1 MCGRYVSA
9 TPPDELAQYFGAMAP
24 PSEHA
29 LSPNHNVAP
38 TQTVYAVRERDGV
51 RSLDTLHWGL
61 VPFWAK
67 DPKIGNRM
75 INARAETVAHKNAFR
90 VAFSRRRCIIPA
102 DGFYEWQRLEGSKRK
117 QPMFISRPDAEPFA
131 FAGLWEKWRDDS
143 NLDGDGEPL
152 ELHSCTIITC
162 EANDAMAEI
171 HDRMPVV
178 LPPGAWDLWLEPS
191 NTDSAAA
198 AGLLVPAPS
207 SLIRMHP
214 VSTEVNNA
222 RNNGSHLVDPADP
235 IEIDDV
241 MGI

>member
-9 TPPDELAQYFGAMAP
+9 TPPDELAKYFGATP
-24 PSEHA
+24 PPADLA
-29 LSPNHNVAP
+29 LPPNHNVAP
-38 TQTVYAVRERDGV
+38 TQTVYAVRERADT
-51 RSLDTLHWGL
+51 RSLDPLHWGL

-75 INARAETVAHKNAFR
+75 INARAETVARKNAFR
-90 VAFSRRRCIIPA
+90 VPFTRRRCIIPA
-102 DGFYEWQRLEGSKRK
+102 DGFYEWRRLEGSKRK
-117 QPMFISRPDAEPFA
+117 QPMFISRPDGEPFA
-131 FAGLWEKWRDDS
+131 FAGLWEQWRDTN
-143 NLDGDGEPL
+143 NLDPDGEPL

-162 EANDAMAEI
+162 EANEAMSEV

-178 LPPGAWDLWLEPS
+178 LPPSAWDFWLDPANRDAE
-191 NTDSAAA
+191 AA

-222 RNNGSHLVDPADP
+222 RNKGAHLIEPAEPLD
-235 IEIDDV
+235 IFSS
-241 MGI
+241 

>member
-9 TPPDELAQYFGAMAP
+9 TPPDEVAKYFGALAP
-24 PSEHA
+24 APEHA

-38 TQTVYAVRERDGV
+38 TQTVYAVREREGV

-75 INARAETVAHKNAFR
+75 INARAETVAQKNAFR
-90 VAFSRRRCIIPA
+90 VPFSRRRCIIPA

-117 QPMFISRPDAEPFA
+117 QPMFISRPDGEPFA
-131 FAGLWEKWRDDS
+131 FAGLWERWRDDNS
-143 NLDGDGEPL
+143 LDADGEPL
-152 ELHSCTIITC
+152 ELRSCTIITC

-191 NTDSAAA
+191 NADAEAAA
-198 AGLLVPAPS
+198 ALLVPAPS

-222 RNNGSHLVDPADP
+222 RNNGSHLIERADP
-235 IEIDDV
+235 IEA
-241 MGI
+241 

>member
-9 TPPDELAQYFGAMAP
+9 TPPDELAKYFGALAP
-24 PSEHA
+24 PPAHA

-38 TQTVYAVRERDGV
+38 TQTVYAVRERAGA

-90 VAFSRRRCIIPA
+90 VPFTRRRCIIPA
-102 DGFYEWQRLEGSKRK
+102 DGFYEWRRLEGSKRK
-117 QPMFISRPDAEPFA
+117 QPMFISRPDGEPFA
-131 FAGLWEKWRDDS
+131 FAGLWEQWRDEN
-143 NLDGDGEPL
+143 NLDADGEPL
-152 ELHSCTIITC
+152 ELHSCIIITC
-162 EANDAMAEI
+162 EANEAMAAV

-178 LPPGAWDLWLEPS
+178 LPPGAWDYWLDPAS
-191 NTDSAAA
+191 TDTEAA
-198 AGLLVPAPS
+198 AGLLAPAPS

-222 RNNGSHLVDPADP
+222 RNNGAHLIEPADP
-235 IEIDDV
+235 IEIDAV
-241 MGI
+241 GHL